1 MKCTKHQYD
10 ILKLTTMI
18 TIPAICIVLNVIG
31 ILFGCLYVMIFIT
44 AVLLFIDLLLGF
56 VLTSAKNGYSGDGVL
71 FVDDS
76 QEHKTIIRL
85 QLDDD
90 MYDVFDSKKSIDLK
104 VKKAILE

>member
-1 MKCTKHQYD
+1 MKCTKCQYD
-10 ILKLTTMI
+10 ILKFTTMI
-18 TIPAICIVLNVIG
+18 AIPIICIVLNVVG
-31 ILFGCLYVMIFIT
+31 ILFNTIHTMIFVT

-56 VLTSAKNGYSGDGVL
+56 VVTSAKTGYSGDGVL

-90 MYDVFDSKKSIDLK
+90 MYDVFDSKTSIDLK